1 MLRWKRKNSLTD
13 NTVYVFIPARAIK
26 HSIACFNILPH
37 ILVVRWGRFSNF
49 QIVYSFDKF
58 KWNFEFTQNLC
69 WYITRLIYNTS
80 NAYMYHLHNMLTL
93 YCVNVIAAWHS
104 LNMSIISIMLDEIRM
119 SARCWFTLKQQ
130 GTCNPQFISYIKDAR
145 FTSY

>member
-69 WYITRLIYNTS
+69 WYITRLIYNTFS
-80 NAYMYHLHNMLTL
+80 AYMYHLHNMLTL
-93 YCVNVIAAWHS
+93 HCVNVIAALQSKYVHNLHNVRWNLYVS
-104 LNMSIISIMLDEIRM
+104 KVLIYTKT
-119 SARCWFTLKQQ
+119 ARC
-130 GTCNPQFISYIKDAR
+130 I
-145 FTSY
+145 